1 MCPQTPDE
9 NTAVSRRGREFWEEW
24 KMPAPL
30 STLHLPYVQSPP
42 TTAGMIDERLK
53 RIEAGIA
60 DVSSRLDLLV
70 SALLRPR
77 YSDLEGLAQET
88 AEEI

>member
-30 STLHLPYVQSPP
+30 STLHLPYVQSRP

-53 RIEAGIA
+53 RIEAK
-60 DVSSRLDLLV
+60 LDLLV
-70 SALLRPR
+70 GVLLRPR